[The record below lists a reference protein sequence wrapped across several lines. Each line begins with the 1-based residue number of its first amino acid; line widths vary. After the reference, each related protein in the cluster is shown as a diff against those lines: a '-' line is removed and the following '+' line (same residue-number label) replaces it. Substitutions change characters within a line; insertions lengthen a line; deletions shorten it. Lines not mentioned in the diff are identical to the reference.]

1 MTVVFTRTVTPN
13 SGHLSDSLKF
23 VKKRIKALKKTYGL
37 KISLNARFGGPAGQL
52 IMVSYHN
59 DMRDLEKVRRKIMKG
74 VMSGKIP
81 QPKPGIVKKVEDAV
95 WIGL

>member
-13 SGHLSDSLKF
+13 SGHLGDALKF
-23 VKKRIKALKKTYGL
+23 AKKRMKALKKAYGL
-37 KISLNARFGGPAGQL
+37 KITLNARFGGPAGQL

-59 DMRDLEKVRRKIMKG
+59 DMAELEKVRRKIMKG
-74 VMSGKIP
+74 VLSGKIP

-95 WIGL
+95 WIRL